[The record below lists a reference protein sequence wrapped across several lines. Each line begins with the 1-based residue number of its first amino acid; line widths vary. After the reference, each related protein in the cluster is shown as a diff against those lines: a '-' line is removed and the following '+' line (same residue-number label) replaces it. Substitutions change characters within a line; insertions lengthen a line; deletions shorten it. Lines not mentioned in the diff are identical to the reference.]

1 MKTLLKSI
9 STLFFILIFSN
20 SLFAKTFTVKYAH
33 AGSADPSSNYTVGA
47 NFLKYYLE
55 SNSQGRLKVEIYP
68 GGTLGNMRTL
78 IEMVQMGTLE
88 LAHSTT
94 SGYGWFFP
102 QIQVLGIPYLFPND
116 QVAEHVAKGELISDI
131 RKAILKKTKSIRLV
145 GAANQ
150 ARWRC
155 FFTTKKQIKT
165 ASDLEGVK
173 IRTIPAPLQIEM
185 VKYLGGNPTPTPW
198 PEVYT
203 SLASGVLEGLKLAVS
218 DIVTYKMDE
227 FTKYGTWDNHA
238 YLWGL
243 VSANNDWLLNLPKD
257 LQQIIVDGVQKMLIV
272 QQEYTKHLE
281 VLAVQ
286 SFVEKSKGTLY
297 MPSTDEQATFVAA
310 KEPMIKWFKENID
323 DGPMWI
329 DKVNQSIS
337 KAEKDIDNQRND
349 VLN

>member
-1 MKTLLKSI
+1 MRKNCIAIVLALSM
-9 STLFFILIFSN
+9 FFFASSAI
-20 SLFAKTFTVKYAH
+20 AKTWTIKYAH
-33 AGSADPSSNYTVGA
+33 AGSADPTSNYTVGA
-47 NFLKYYLE
+47 NYLKYYLE
-55 SNSQGRLKVEIYP
+55 SNSQGRIKVEIYP

-78 IEMVQMGTLE
+78 IEMIQMGTLE

-102 QIQVLGIPYLFPND
+102 QIQVLGIPYIFPDD
-116 QVAEHVAKGELISDI
+116 QVAEYVAQSQLIEDM
-131 RKAILKKTKSIRLV
+131 RKEILKKTKSIRLI

-155 FFTTKKQIKT
+155 FFTTKKQIKS
-165 ASDLEGVK
+165 AADLKGVK

-227 FTKYGTWDNHA
+227 FCKFGTWDNHA
-238 YLWGL
+238 FLWGL
-243 VSANNDWLLNLPKD
+243 VSANDAWLKSLPED
-257 LQQIIVDGVQKMLIV
+257 LQDIVVDGVRKMLIM

-281 VLAVQ
+281 VNAVQ
-286 SFVEKSKGTLY
+286 SYVKKSNGTLY
-297 MPSTDEQATFVAA
+297 MPTADEKATFVAA
-310 KEPMIKWFKENID
+310 KEPMIKWFKENIQ
-323 DGPMWI
+323 DGDKWI
-329 DKVNQSIS
+329 EKVNSAVEEAKASIDQ
-337 KAEKDIDNQRND
+337 KREAVKQ
-349 VLN
+349 